1 MLPSGESC
9 IRLLSTSQALDARAP
24 MINRLTKWITSKIP
38 FRKAP
43 KRPNLVQAAQ
53 LRQTGSLNI
62 QPKRPTL
69 KRSTPKQAVP
79 RRQPEFVDLDPHVA
93 GRIEDNGPGKNVL
106 IRNKYVREDTGTH
119 ETLKIIDDS
128 IIETEEEEGI
138 DPYNTG
144 QFDRS
149 RHWDKR
155 LK

>member
-9 IRLLSTSQALDARAP
+9 IRLLSTSQALDARAL

-38 FRKAP
+38 FRKEP
-43 KRPNLVQAAQ
+43 KRPNLVQEAQ
-53 LRQTGSLNI
+53 LRQTGSHNI
-62 QPKRPTL
+62 QP

-79 RRQPEFVDLDPHVA
+79 RRQPEFVDLDPHVE
-93 GRIEDNGPGKNVL
+93 GQIEDNGPGKNVL

-128 IIETEEEEGI
+128 IVDTEEAEGI

-155 LK
+155 FK